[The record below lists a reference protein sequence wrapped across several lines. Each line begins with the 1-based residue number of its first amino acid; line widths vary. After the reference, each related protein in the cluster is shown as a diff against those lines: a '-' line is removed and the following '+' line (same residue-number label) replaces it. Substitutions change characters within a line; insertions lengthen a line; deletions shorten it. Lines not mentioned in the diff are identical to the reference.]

1 MPAMRVLA
9 TLLTALLCLSA
20 IGQEEVVTGYDCE
33 CFIDGVSVKQGT
45 LPTGGGNASWQVDAA
60 SLSQGMH
67 QVQMRIV
74 QHLSSGISA
83 MAVYESLCYHIGDA
97 SNHEVTATCRV
108 DGQVYK
114 TATVPTNGAWTTWT
128 LDLNDISGGLHHV
141 NVMIA
146 DKNRDGLV
154 STTSY
159 DAMCYRPASGSSHE
173 VTGTCYV
180 DGKTFKTSTLP
191 TDGSRQTWVL
201 DLASLPEGLHHVQ
214 VNIADKDKDGLVRT
228 SVYQAMC
235 YRPTNGAS
243 HEVTATCYVDGLL
256 SKQSTLTTDGGTL
269 TWTLDWSDLPVGLHK
284 VRVDIADKDKEGI
297 VRMSRY
303 QAMCYR
309 AGTASDHEVTASFYV
324 EGKLV
329 KQESINCDGEPQTC
343 WLNLS
348 NLPEGTYQIKVEV
361 ADTDN
366 QGIVTVSVFE
376 SEFYCLGFEIYDLN
390 GDGSINIGDVS
401 ILIDA
406 ILGDGYNED
415 YDINGDG
422 QVNITDINLL
432 IAYIL
437 SN

>member
-1 MPAMRVLA
+1 MSAMRILA
-9 TLLTALLCLSA
+9 TLFLSVLLCLTAS
-20 IGQEEVVTGYDCE
+20 GQDEVVTGYDCE
-33 CFIDGVSVKQGT
+33 CFIDGVSFKQGT
-45 LPTGGGNASWQVDAA
+45 LPANGGKASWQIDAA
-60 SLSQGMH
+60 ALPPGMH
-67 QVQMRIV
+67 HVQMRIV
-74 QHLSSGISA
+74 QHLSSGISVTA
-83 MAVYESLCYHIGDA
+83 AHDALCYRMGEA
-97 SNHEVTATCRV
+97 TNHEVTATCRV
-108 DGQVYK
+108 DGKVYK
-114 TATVPTNGAWTTWT
+114 SATVPTNGAWTTWT
-128 LDLNDISGGLHHV
+128 LDLKEIPEGLHHV

-146 DKNRDGLV
+146 DKDRDGMV
-154 STTSY
+154 STTAF
-159 DAMCYRPASGSSHE
+159 DAMCYRP
-173 VTGTCYV
+173 V
-180 DGKTFKTSTLP
+180 D
-191 TDGSRQTWVL
+191 
-201 DLASLPEGLHHVQ
+201 
-214 VNIADKDKDGLVRT
+214 
-228 SVYQAMC
+228 
-235 YRPTNGAS
+235 GAS